1 MHFIQRPTVMP
12 RPRIDLD
19 LYRDEIYDRI
29 FEDGATM
36 DDIVLFL
43 RDEKQVNIAL
53 STLKRRCTKWGFTQR
68 LREYP
73 PEWTEAVKISFFSTF
88 STDVEIAED
97 LQDMGFRITAWQVKA
112 VRLEHGWKRKAT
124 TLEELQKQWDK
135 CVKAIQEALAEGT
148 IRGYGHH
155 LLWAH
160 LRRSHIRVR
169 IDDMREVIR
178 LLDPANVR
186 HRRLGAKTIP
196 RGEYICAGPD
206 EVWSIDGYD
215 KLKRWGINIYGAIDA
230 YSRRLIWVYTG
241 ITNRTQ
247 VSVATQFCKAVQFHN
262 KFPQIIRS
270 DRGAETS
277 ILADIQY
284 DLAVT
289 DMYDKGISP
298 VDENGETLDEWP
310 LRKFYVYGTST
321 LNVRIES
328 WWRQLRRG
336 QTGNWMVQYLIFSN
350 VRRS

>member
-1 MHFIQRPTVMP
+1 M
-12 RPRIDLD
+12 
-19 LYRDEIYDRI
+19 
-29 FEDGATM
+29 
-36 DDIVLFL
+36 
-43 RDEKQVNIAL
+43 N
-53 STLKRRCTKWGFTQR
+53 
-68 LREYP
+68 
-73 PEWTEAVKISFFSTF
+73 
-88 STDVEIAED
+88 
-97 LQDMGFRITAWQVKA
+97 
-112 VRLEHGWKRKAT
+112 
-124 TLEELQKQWDK
+124 
-135 CVKAIQEALAEGT
+135 
-148 IRGYGHH
+148 
-155 LLWAH
+155 
-160 LRRSHIRVR
+160 
-169 IDDMREVIR
+169 DMREVIR

-186 HRRLGAKTIP
+186 HRRPGAKIIP

-262 KFPQIIRS
+262 KFPRIIRS

-298 VDENGETLDEWP
+298 VDENGEALDEWP
-310 LRKFYVYGTST
+310 LQKFYVYGTST

-336 QTGNWMVQYLIFSN
+336 QTGNWMVRYLIFSN

>member
-1 MHFIQRPTVMP
+1 MP

-19 LYRDEIYDRI
+19 LYRDEIYNLI
-29 FEDGATM
+29 YEDNFTM
-36 DDIVLFL
+36 KDIASFL
-43 RDEKQVNIAL
+43 RDEKQVNVNI
-53 STLKRRCTKWGFTQR
+53 STIQRRCTKWGFTQR

-73 PEWTEAVKISFFSTF
+73 LEWIEAVRMSFFGSF

-112 VRLEHGWKRKAT
+112 VRLEHGWKRRANT
-124 TLEELQKQWDK
+124 IEELQKQWDE
-135 CVKAIQEALAEGT
+135 CVKALQDALAEGI
-148 IRGYGHH
+148 IRGYGHR

-160 LRRSHIRVR
+160 LRRFQLRVR
-169 IDDMREVIR
+169 ISDMREIIR
-178 LLDPANVR
+178 ALDPANVR
-186 HRRLGAKTIP
+186 HRKPGMTTIT

-206 EVWSIDGYD
+206 DVWSIDGYD

-241 ITNRTQ
+241 ISNRTQ

-262 KFPQIIRS
+262 KFPRIIRS

-284 DLAVT
+284 DLATT

-298 VDENGETLDEWP
+298 VDENGEALEEWP
-310 LRKFYVYGTST
+310 LREFYVFGTST
-321 LNVRIES
+321 LNIRIES
-328 WWRQLRRG
+328 WWGQLRRG
-336 QTGNWMVQYLIFSN
+336 QTGNWQV
-350 VRRS
+350 